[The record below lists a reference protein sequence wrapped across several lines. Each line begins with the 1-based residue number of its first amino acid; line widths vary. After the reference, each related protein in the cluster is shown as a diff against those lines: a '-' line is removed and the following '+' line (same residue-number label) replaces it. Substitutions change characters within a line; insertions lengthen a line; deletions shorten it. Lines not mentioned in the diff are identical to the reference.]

1 MSVTTSTY
9 TANSLKITISNET
22 SSSNIIPAIDN
33 CMAGVGWTLHDTVN
47 TTTFSPIVTKVY
59 KALNADGITFKYM
72 IYRINTITLAINTS
86 ACENWDET
94 TNIITNET
102 WNGAMGFPQHYDLK
116 DSYIIISGSVRHCI
130 LWTFIRN
137 EGGLWTGVME
147 FERVAAE
154 DTAAINVPCFAWTS
168 SVMIGT
174 PWGQAANTTISQTM
188 FAFPRT
194 ADGLTGAAAARTY
207 APVTNRGMFPPSYPS
222 GTLAISVDTNLL
234 HLGSYFNTTYGWD
247 PTKTIVSPVAA
258 DAIGKSMPVGR
269 AYNFGVTKSIGG
281 FLDSTMVTLDNTGG
295 WPSASGTSTE
305 CLLLPMNGGCEVD
318 NAYAAGKS
326 AITFGQATAA
336 VLSTP
341 IAIGS
346 IVFLAASDGIR
357 TYDMNTGQGGLTT
370 LRYSN
375 ANGVFDIVFDGEQT
389 IYGSINTGIVK
400 IDTETFTS
408 TVLSLASSIADA
420 SYLGIDNKYVYCVRR
435 TASTTPS
442 VAIVNRSTFTAN
454 ANFYTL
460 GTAITV
466 ASGFGKPVPDYLGNV
481 YVATQG
487 GTLSSQTMRIAEFS
501 ADGGVQIAIA
511 VNPRVTVATTVTP
524 DSPTSFYIDH
534 ASGRVYLAV
543 GFATTGNLYELDSAL
558 AATSNT
564 ATFPTGATGAA
575 CWSHMNTAAA
585 VDYRGDLNIVPMRG
599 VFVVSPRKVGQVS
612 LTVGYAARVQFNYPQ
627 QVTSGNVSAISTLAN
642 IASATNPMG
651 YASGMIAVGNRTITT
666 FANTVASD
674 NRINIITGA
683 YSTTALNGSQTGRL
697 LVKA

>member
-22 SSSNIIPAIDN
+22 SSSNIITAIDN

-59 KALNADGITFKYM
+59 KAINADATTYKYM

-94 TNIITNET
+94 TNIVTNET

-147 FERVAAE
+147 FERIAAE
-154 DTAAINVPCFAWTS
+154 DTAALNVPCFAWTS

-174 PWGQAANTTISQTM
+174 PWGQAANTTISQVM

-222 GTLAISVDTNLL
+222 GTLAISVDSNLL
-234 HLGSYFNTTYGWD
+234 HLGSYFNATYGWD

-281 FLDSTMVTLDNTGG
+281 FLDSTMVTLDSTGG

-326 AITFGQATAA
+326 AITYGQAQAA

-370 LRYSN
+370 QRYSN
-375 ANGVFDIVFDGEQT
+375 ASGVFDIVFDGERT
-389 IYGSINTGIVK
+389 IYGSIATGIVK
-400 IDTETFTS
+400 IDTETFAAT
-408 TVLSLASSIADA
+408 TLAITNGAG
-420 SYLGIDNKYVYCVRR
+420 YLGIDNKYVYVTSR
-435 TASTTPS
+435 TASTAPT
-442 VAIVNRSTFTAN
+442 VTMVNRSTFEAN
-454 ANFYTL
+454 AGVYTL
-460 GTAITV
+460 GTALTV
-466 ASGFGKPVPDYLGNV
+466 ASGFGKPVPDYLGGV
-481 YVATQG
+481 FVASQG
-487 GTLSSQTMRIAEFS
+487 GSVSSQTMRIAEFT
-501 ADGGVQIAIA
+501 ADDGVQIAGA
-511 VNPRVTVATTVTP
+511 VNPRVTGASTVTP

-543 GFATTGNLYELDSAL
+543 GFATSGSLYELDASL

-564 ATFPTGATGAA
+564 ATFLTGTTGAA
-575 CWSHMNTAAA
+575 CQSHMNTAAA

-599 VFVVSPRKVGQVS
+599 VFVISPRKVGQVS
-612 LTVGYAARVQFNYPQ
+612 LVVGYAARVQFNYPQ
-627 QVTSGNVSAISTLAN
+627 QVTSGNVSAISTLAS

-666 FANTVASD
+666 FSNVVASD
-674 NRINIITGA
+674 NRINIITGG
-683 YSTTALNGSQTGRL
+683 YSTTALNGGQTGRL